1 MTIENFD
8 EKFRDAKGN
17 LIELYSDPHIIWG
30 YKLRLEVDLN
40 RLGDEGATH
49 MSVHVGVM
57 DNGNDKTKFNQTLS
71 FILIHQDDQSKC
83 IRRTIE
89 RTEIDTSMF
98 FSKFTGR
105 RRFGITRFISLK
117 ELHDGGFI
125 KNNTLYIRCIV
136 E

>member
-1 MTIENFD
+1 
-8 EKFRDAKGN
+8 
-17 LIELYSDPHIIWG
+17 
-30 YKLRLEVDLN
+30 
-40 RLGDEGATH
+40 

>member
-1 MTIENFD
+1 MTIDNFD
-8 EKFRDAKGN
+8 EKLLDAKAN
-17 LIELYSDPHIIWG
+17 LMNLYSDPHIIWG

-49 MSVHVGVM
+49 MSVHVDVM
-57 DNGNDKTKFNQTLS
+57 NNGNDWKKFDKTLS

-89 RTEIDTSMF
+89 TTKVNISIKYLVGD
-98 FSKFTGR
+98 GV
-105 RRFGITRFISLK
+105 RFGITRFISLK

>member
-1 MTIENFD
+1 MTIDNFGG
-8 EKFRDAKGN
+8 KCLYAKAN
-17 LIELYSDPHIIWG
+17 LIKLYSDPHIIWG
-30 YKLRLEVDLN
+30 YKLRLKVDFK

-49 MSVHVGVM
+49 MSVHVDVM
-57 DNGNDKTKFNQTLS
+57 NNGNDWKKFDKTLS

-89 RTEIDTSMF
+89 RTEIDISMCLV
-98 FSKFTGR
+98 GGGL
-105 RRFGITRFISLK
+105 RFGITRFISLK